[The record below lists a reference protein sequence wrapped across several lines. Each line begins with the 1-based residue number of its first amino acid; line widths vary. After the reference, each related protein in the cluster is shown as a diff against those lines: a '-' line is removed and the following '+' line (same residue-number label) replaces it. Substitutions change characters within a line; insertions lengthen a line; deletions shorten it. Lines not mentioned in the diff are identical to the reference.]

1 MNRTF
6 PAAAMTAAALLLLVG
21 CTGDAEPDT
30 AATAATAEDEST
42 GQSQDAPGDDGQ
54 SVEDACAVI
63 AQTITDATAEF
74 EGGDAD
80 DLAAVAEAMEAAA
93 AELATEAG
101 AITNDE
107 VAALWRRSAPAS
119 RRPARPSRSSA
130 RAERFSADRDQSVA
144 RPHPASFTMDERAE
158 QAGGSA

>member
-21 CTGDAEPDT
+21 CTGDAGPET
-30 AATAATAEDEST
+30 AATAATAEGEST

-80 DLAAVAEAMEAAA
+80 DLAAVAEAMEAAS

-107 VAALWRRSAPAS
+107 VAALVPDLQQMFAEAGEVFVALGEGDAS
-119 RRPARPSRSSA
+119 GV
-130 RAERFSADRDQSVA
+130 EDLEEIGTRFQETGAA
-144 RPHPASFTMDERAE
+144 FEE
-158 QAGGSA
+158 LCAG

>member
-1 MNRTF
+1 MNRTL

-21 CTGDAEPDT
+21 CTGDAGPDT
-30 AATAATAEDEST
+30 AATAATAEGEST

-80 DLAAVAEAMEAAA
+80 DLAAVAEAMEAAS

-107 VAALWRRSAPAS
+107 VAALVPDLQQMFAEAGEVFVGLGEGDAS
-119 RRPARPSRSSA
+119 GV
-130 RAERFSADRDQSVA
+130 EDLEEIGTRFQETGAA
-144 RPHPASFTMDERAE
+144 FEE
-158 QAGGSA
+158 LCAG

>member
-21 CTGDAEPDT
+21 CTADAEPDT

-107 VAALWRRSAPAS
+107 VAALVPDLQQMFAEAGEVFVALGEGDAS
-119 RRPARPSRSSA
+119 GV
-130 RAERFSADRDQSVA
+130 EDLEEIGTRFQETGAA
-144 RPHPASFTMDERAE
+144 FEE
-158 QAGGSA
+158 LCAG

>member
-21 CTGDAEPDT
+21 CTGDAEPYT

-74 EGGDAD
+74 DGGDAD

-107 VAALWRRSAPAS
+107 VAALVPDLQQMFAEAGEVFVALGEGDAS
-119 RRPARPSRSSA
+119 GV
-130 RAERFSADRDQSVA
+130 EDLEEIGTRFQETGAA
-144 RPHPASFTMDERAE
+144 FEE
-158 QAGGSA
+158 LCAG

>member
-1 MNRTF
+1 MNRTL

-21 CTGDAEPDT
+21 CTADAEPDT

-107 VAALWRRSAPAS
+107 VAALVPDLQQMFAEAGEVFVALGEGDAS
-119 RRPARPSRSSA
+119 GV
-130 RAERFSADRDQSVA
+130 EDLEEIGTRFQETGAA
-144 RPHPASFTMDERAE
+144 FEE
-158 QAGGSA
+158 LCAG

>member
-107 VAALWRRSAPAS
+107 VAALVPDLQQMFAEAGEVFVGLGEGDAS
-119 RRPARPSRSSA
+119 GV
-130 RAERFSADRDQSVA
+130 EDLEEIGTRFQETGAA
-144 RPHPASFTMDERAE
+144 FEE
-158 QAGGSA
+158 LCAG

>member
-1 MNRTF
+1 MPSPSF
-6 PAAAMTAAALLLLVG
+6 AHAAG
-21 CTGDAEPDT
+21 P
-30 AATAATAEDEST
+30 AEDEST

-107 VAALWRRSAPAS
+107 VAALVPDLQQMFAEAGEVFVALGECDAS
-119 RRPARPSRSSA
+119 GV
-130 RAERFSADRDQSVA
+130 EDLEEIGTRFQETGAA
-144 RPHPASFTMDERAE
+144 FEE
-158 QAGGSA
+158 LCAG

>member
-21 CTGDAEPDT
+21 CTGDAELDT

-74 EGGDAD
+74 DGGDAD

-107 VAALWRRSAPAS
+107 VAALVPDLQQMFAEAGEVFVGLGEGDAS
-119 RRPARPSRSSA
+119 GV
-130 RAERFSADRDQSVA
+130 EDLEEIGTRFQETGAA
-144 RPHPASFTMDERAE
+144 FEE
-158 QAGGSA
+158 LCAG